1 MNKFYLTGII
11 AIFLLPLG
19 ANATHMYGA
28 QITATAESCQANTY
42 SITITGYGDTGFE
55 VDFVGGVLDL
65 GFGDPIQLH
74 TETDF
79 SSQIVNV
86 DNCSLRISK
95 LELNN
100 VIFPGPGTYTINF
113 REFNR
118 NADVV
123 NIRNSVDTP
132 LYIES
137 SLLIDPL
144 LCNNTPQLS
153 DSINFLAFTGSA
165 FQQQLGIFDPDGD
178 SLSLEL
184 VIPQENIDAPVAYL
198 GTPLEI
204 DMTYA
209 DNPTNAEGTGDPT
222 FTLDTSALVWNAP
235 NLPGEFAVALRIN
248 EWREVNG
255 EWISLGFVTRDFTI
269 QVLDTVNNIS
279 FTDIITSTP
288 QAAPDEPTVQL
299 FPNPNQ
305 GDFTLEVNEDAWSGA
320 TASIHN
326 IIGLEIDRRTVYFGQ
341 NSYNVADCK
350 PGIYFL
356 TLQQG
361 DLQRVL
367 RFMKR

>member
-1 MNKFYLTGII
+1 MKKFYLYGIT

-19 ANATHMYGA
+19 AKATHMYGA
-28 QITATAESCQANTY
+28 QITATAESCQSNTY
-42 SITITGYGDTGFE
+42 SITITGYEELGSDVEFGN
-55 VDFVGGVLDL
+55 GILNL
-65 GFGDPIQLH
+65 GFGDPIDIS

-79 SSQIVNV
+79 DLRSINYADQSTRVSKFTLSNV
-86 DNCSLRISK
+86 S
-95 LELNN
+95 
-100 VIFPGPGTYTINF
+100 FPGPGTYTITF
-113 REFNR
+113 QEFNR
-118 NADVV
+118 DADVV
-123 NIRNSVDTP
+123 NIRNSVTTP
-132 LYIES
+132 MYVES
-137 SLLIDPL
+137 RLLIDPL
-144 LCNNTPQLS
+144 LCNNTPQFS
-153 DSINFLAFTGSA
+153 DSINFSAFTGST
-165 FQQQLGIFDPDGD
+165 FQQQLGILDPDGD
-178 SLSLEL
+178 SLTLEL
-184 VIPQENIDAPVAYL
+184 VTPQQDINSPVAYL

-235 NLPGEFAVALRIN
+235 NLPGDFAVALRIN
-248 EWREVNG
+248 EWREING
-255 EWISLGFVTRDFTI
+255 EWVSLGYVTRDFTI

-279 FTDIITSTP
+279 FTDIITSTRQDEP
-288 QAAPDEPTVQL
+288 EEPTVRL

-305 GDFTLEVNEDAWSGA
+305 GDFTLEIAEDAWSGA

-341 NSYNVADCK
+341 NSYNVADCQ